1 MCQVYSPPITSRYAS
16 VYWRMMSPVHL
27 PEQLVHRSCILA
39 LIAQTNK
46 RLDNRFAGKTMAVVG
61 YEVDQ
66 VVVEE
71 GKNDT
76 SVPITH
82 AYNHHYIVGPHPSP
96 LTLHPRAG
104 LDKIKTFRAHS
115 FKFLNFP

>member
-1 MCQVYSPPITSRYAS
+1 M
-16 VYWRMMSPVHL
+16 
-27 PEQLVHRSCILA
+27 
-39 LIAQTNK
+39 
-46 RLDNRFAGKTMAVVG
+46 DNRFAGKTMAVVG

-82 AYNHHYIVGPHPSP
+82 AYNHHYIVGPHP
-96 LTLHPRAG
+96 
-104 LDKIKTFRAHS
+104 
-115 FKFLNFP
+115 